1 MNNEIIFILTEQQVK
16 KLANTKQENN
26 NPVIVLSE
34 EQLDYVLSE
43 SFHPKSS
50 MVLMVKGYLDKNF
63 NHSYIDDMDTNGY
76 PQRIPVVVWVNS
88 NGDSLKTLSTDD
100 LLSMLDDK
108 FNSLIKDDDDRRRF
122 LKQVIKDWFRKKITH
137 DGLLSVN
144 IV

>member
-1 MNNEIIFILTEQQVK
+1 MVKDKTFILTEKQAKAV
-16 KLANTKQENN
+16 ANIMLNINK
-26 NPVIVLSE
+26 PVIVLSDK
-34 EQLDYVLSE
+34 QVDCMLSE

-50 MVLMVKGYLDKNF
+50 MVIMVKEYLDKNF
-63 NHSYIDDMDTNGY
+63 KQSYIDDMDTNGY

-122 LKQVIKDWFRKKITH
+122 LKQIIKDWFSKRITH

-144 IV
+144 VV